1 MTTKITNTILMAQ
14 NRMLRE
20 HIGILNETITVL
32 ENFIDAM
39 RSGGSIP
46 MIPFPQNAESDG
58 SPWNAPTDAEVESEG
73 FDPYEFGGDEYRDH
87 RSGGDTWRN

>member
-20 HIGILNETITVL
+20 QVGILNETITVL

-39 RSGGSIP
+39 RNGGAIP
-46 MIPFPQNAESDG
+46 MIPFPQDAESDR
-58 SPWNAPTDAEVESEG
+58 SPWNAPTDADIEAEG
-73 FDPYEFGGDEYRDH
+73 FDPYEFGGDEFRDH
-87 RSGGDTWRN
+87 RSGADTWRD

>member
-14 NRMLRE
+14 NHMLRE

-32 ENFIDAM
+32 ESFIDAQ
-39 RSGGSIP
+39 RKGGAIP
-46 MIPFPQNAESDG
+46 MIPFPPEAPSDG
-58 SPWNAPTDAEVESEG
+58 TPWNVPNDAEVEAEG
-73 FDPYEFGGDEYRDH
+73 FDPYEFGGDEFRDH